1 MNITK
6 TQLTNIL
13 KDLQAGGKAF
23 TVCFE
28 KADKSMRKMTC
39 RTGVKKYVKGAPN
52 GASKA
57 SNEDIV
63 KVWEMGRD
71 SKGHFISNGAKGYR
85 SFRVDRVKSL
95 KVGGKMY
102 MITDINH

>member
-6 TQLTNIL
+6 TQLESIL

-28 KADKSMRKMTC
+28 KADKTMRNMTC
-39 RTGVKKYVKGAPN
+39 RTGVKKYVKGV
-52 GASKA
+52 
-57 SNEDIV
+57 SNETPPKDSNNDVV

-95 KVGGKMY
+95 KVGGETYKVV
-102 MITDINH
+102 

>member
-6 TQLTNIL
+6 TQLTTIL
-13 KDLQAGGKAF
+13 KDLQTGGKAF

-39 RTGVKKYVKGAPN
+39 RTGVKKYVKGVSNETP
-52 GASKA
+52 SKA
-57 SNEDIV
+57 SNEDVV
-63 KVWEMGRD
+63 KVWEVGRD

-95 KVGGKMY
+95 KVGGKFFSVV
-102 MITDINH
+102 D